1 MNVQLSLW
9 AEPATDT
16 HEFPFSWAD
25 GCQELPQ
32 LERLAGL
39 LKCHRQTVQDD
50 SGKYHLFTVLST
62 RIEGGRVL
70 ATCRED
76 IELERRLG
84 MFRDQLPADEDD
96 C

>member
-9 AEPATDT
+9 AEPTPDT
-16 HEFPFSWAD
+16 HEFPFTWAD

-39 LKCHRQTVQDD
+39 LTQHRQTVKDD
-50 SGKYHLFTVLST
+50 SGKWHLFTVLST
-62 RIEGGRVL
+62 RIEGGQIL

-76 IELERRLG
+76 IELERKLG
-84 MFRDQLPADEDD
+84 MFRDQLPTDDED